1 MKPNI
6 TITYTNAKG
15 KKIGKIIELP
25 NNDDEWARA
34 VISSAVGVVN
44 QIIEQRAE
52 FDELEADRLG
62 DG

>member
-6 TITYTNAKG
+6 TITYTNANG
-15 KKIGKIIELP
+15 KKIGKVIELP
-25 NNDDEWARA
+25 NTDDEWARS

-52 FDELEADRLG
+52 FDELEAERLG
-62 DG
+62 NG